1 MVVKGETKE
10 REREERRGGGVKVGE
25 DSEWN
30 PLDALWVQAPTVVHE
45 TTPTH
50 PCSMSGGR
58 RKKMKGK
65 RERQSRMG
73 GKRKKKQRRNHSGGD
88 QREREKEEKGNL
100 RTRRASFNPLGT
112 VTRNHVRTTS
122 VKGTEK
128 KGMTQS
134 TTASHGTN
142 REKSYACQQKENE
155 VISTKQ
161 KRTREKKKRNEM
173 KWMPFSIMPSAC
185 NKGWGTSERGGG
197 GSPSKKES
205 RHWSR

>member
-122 VKGTEK
+122 VKGTK
-128 KGMTQS
+128 
-134 TTASHGTN
+134 
-142 REKSYACQQKENE
+142 
-155 VISTKQ
+155 
-161 KRTREKKKRNEM
+161 KKKRNDTINN
-173 KWMPFSIMPSAC
+173 SITWNQQRKELCVS
-185 NKGWGTSERGGG
+185 TER
-197 GSPSKKES
+197 K
-205 RHWSR
+205 